1 MISFFLAK
9 FIEISAALGIYPG
22 ERKMIFQN
30 TAQVLIEG
38 FGRVNVEERVV
49 LCSSYA
55 SPRHPPAL
63 PERRKSA
70 KIRTGSAVHMGNLGL
85 ISRIEGG

>member
-1 MISFFLAK
+1 MISFLPNL
-9 FIEISAALGIYPG
+9 IEISAALGIYPD

-49 LCSSYA
+49 LCSSYT
-55 SPRHPPAL
+55 SPRHTRLPCQNAGKAQKFAL
-63 PERRKSA
+63 VQRFIWGISA
-70 KIRTGSAVHMGNLGL
+70 QSVG
-85 ISRIEGG
+85 